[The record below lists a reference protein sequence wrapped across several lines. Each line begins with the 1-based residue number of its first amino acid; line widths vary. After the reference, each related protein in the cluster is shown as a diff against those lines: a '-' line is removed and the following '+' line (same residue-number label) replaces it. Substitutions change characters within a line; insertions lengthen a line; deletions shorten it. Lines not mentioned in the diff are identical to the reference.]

1 MAIVNVDYS
10 EFETLKNRVK
20 ELEETVK
27 EKDKVIASLKDGSRV
42 IIRKELQIEYERFS
56 DPFRRMHDSATD
68 PLYSQDEKP
77 IRTVETS
84 ESYVGFE
91 DVRLKVEEHMKD
103 EVKRS
108 IQQRD
113 ESRARYDS
121 SVQKY
126 NEKEKKLDAKEQ
138 SLKDKYAKKEADL
151 ISEYKEKG
159 KALEADYLAK
169 GKAYK
174 QQLDADYKIY
184 MKKAGRLPYICE
196 SAKEAL
202 SLLNAN
208 RFFKPKGVESILE
221 KIIQKC
227 EELAN
232 GQNTERNQ

>member
-27 EKDKVIASLKDGSRV
+27 EKDKTIASLKDGSRV
-42 IIRKELQIEYERFS
+42 IIRKEVQIEYETFS
-56 DPFRRMHDSATD
+56 DPFRRMRGIDQD

-77 IRTVETS
+77 RRTVETS

-91 DVRLKVEEHMKD
+91 DVRLKVEERMKN
-103 EVKRS
+103 EVNRS

-113 ESRARYDS
+113 ESRESYES
-121 SVQKY
+121 IVQRY
-126 NEKEKKLDAKEQ
+126 NEKEKKLDDKEK
-138 SLKDKYAKKEADL
+138 SLKDEYAQKEADL
-151 ISEYKEKG
+151 ISEYKEKV

-174 QQLDADYKIY
+174 QQLDADYKIS
-184 MKKAGRLPYICE
+184 MKKAGRLPSIKE
-196 SAKEAL
+196 SAKEVL

-208 RFFKPKGVESILE
+208 RFFKPKGVESILAQ
-221 KIIQKC
+221 IIQKC
-227 EELAN
+227 ED
-232 GQNTERNQ
+232 

>member
-1 MAIVNVDYS
+1 MAVVNVDYS

-27 EKDKVIASLKDGSRV
+27 EKDKTIASLKDGSRV
-42 IIRKELQIEYERFS
+42 IIRKEVQIEYETFS
-56 DPFRRMHDSATD
+56 EPYRRLRGIDKD

-77 IRTVETS
+77 RRTVETS

-113 ESRARYDS
+113 ESRAYYDS
-121 SVQKY
+121 SVQRY
-126 NEKEKKLDAKEQ
+126 NEKEKKLDAKKK
-138 SLKDKYAKKEADL
+138 SLESMYAQKEADL

-159 KALEADYLAK
+159 KALEAEYLAK
-169 GKAYK
+169 GEAYK
-174 QQLDADYKIY
+174 RQLEADYNNYI
-184 MKKAGRLPYICE
+184 KKAARLLFIYK

-208 RFFKPKGVESILE
+208 RFFKPKGVESILA

-227 EELAN
+227 EEV
-232 GQNTERNQ
+232 

>member
-27 EKDKVIASLKDGSRV
+27 EKDKTIASLKDGSRV
-42 IIRKELQIEYERFS
+42 IIRKEVQIEYERFR
-56 DPFRRMHDSATD
+56 DPFRRMGVIDND

-77 IRTVETS
+77 RQTVETS

-91 DVRLKVEEHMKD
+91 DVRLKVEERMKD
-103 EVKRS
+103 EINRS
-108 IQQRD
+108 IKQRD
-113 ESRARYDS
+113 ESRASYES
-121 SVQKY
+121 SVQRY
-126 NEKEKKLDAKEQ
+126 NEKEKKLDAKKN
-138 SLKDKYAKKEADL
+138 SLEGMYAKKETDL
-151 ISEYKEKG
+151 ISEYKEKV

-184 MKKAGRLPYICE
+184 MKKAGRLPSINQ

-208 RFFKPKGVESILE
+208 RFFKPKGVESILA

-227 EELAN
+227 ED
-232 GQNTERNQ
+232 

>member
-27 EKDKVIASLKDGSRV
+27 EKDKTIASLKDGSRV
-42 IIRKELQIEYERFS
+42 IIRKEVQIEYETFS
-56 DPFRRMHDSATD
+56 DPFRRMRGIDKDH
-68 PLYSQDEKP
+68 LYSQDEKP
-77 IRTVETS
+77 RRTVETS

-113 ESRARYDS
+113 ESRAYYDS

-126 NEKEKKLDAKEQ
+126 NEKEKMLDDKEK
-138 SLKDKYAKKEADL
+138 SLKDEYAQKVADL

-174 QQLDADYKIY
+174 QQLDADYKIS
-184 MKKAGRLPYICE
+184 MKKANRLPSIKE

-208 RFFKPKGVESILE
+208 RFFKPKGVESILA

-227 EELAN
+227 E
-232 GQNTERNQ
+232 G

>member
-27 EKDKVIASLKDGSRV
+27 EKDKTIASLKDGSRV
-42 IIRKELQIEYERFS
+42 IIRKEVQIEYWSFS
-56 DPFRRMHDSATD
+56 ETYRRMRGNDKD
-68 PLYSQDEKP
+68 PLYSQDDKP
-77 IRTVETS
+77 RRTVETS

-113 ESRARYDS
+113 ESRANYDS
-121 SVQKY
+121 SVQRY
-126 NEKEKKLDAKEQ
+126 NEKEKKLDDKEK
-138 SLKDKYAKKEADL
+138 SLKDKYAQKEADL

-174 QQLDADYKIY
+174 QQLDADYNNYI
-184 MKKAGRLPYICE
+184 KKAARLLFIYK

-208 RFFKPKGVESILE
+208 RFFKPKGVESILA

-227 EELAN
+227 EEV
-232 GQNTERNQ
+232 

>member
-27 EKDKVIASLKDGSRV
+27 EKDKTIASLKDGSRV
-42 IIRKELQIEYERFS
+42 IIRKELQIEYWSFS
-56 DPFRRMHDSATD
+56 KTYSRMRGIDKD

-77 IRTVETS
+77 RRTVETS

-108 IQQRD
+108 IKQRD
-113 ESRARYDS
+113 DSRESYDS
-121 SVQKY
+121 SVQEYK
-126 NEKEKKLDAKEQ
+126 EKEKKLDE
-138 SLKDKYAKKEADL
+138 
-151 ISEYKEKG
+151 KEKT
-159 KALEADYLAK
+159 LEADFLDK

-174 QQLDADYKIY
+174 RQLEADYKTY
-184 MKKAGRLPYICE
+184 KNQAGRLPLIYKN
-196 SAKEAL
+196 AKEAL

-208 RFFKPKGVESILE
+208 RFFKPKGVESILAQ
-221 KIIQKC
+221 IIQKC
-227 EELAN
+227 E
-232 GQNTERNQ
+232 Q